1 VPSAIQAAILGI
13 VQGVT
18 EFLPVSSTA
27 HLLISERLLG
37 YQDPG
42 GVFTVMIQ
50 LGSIIAV
57 MWLYRAKLIDVLT
70 GLPTRPD
77 ARRFAF
83 KILLATLP
91 ALIAGAL
98 LSKFV
103 KNVLY
108 GNFVVIAAA
117 FIIGGVVMLLVER
130 LRPRPDVMDVDSMPT
145 GRAFA
150 VGAWQALALVPG
162 VSRSGGT
169 IVGAM
174 AMRVD
179 RAAAAEF
186 TFFLAMPTMAAAF
199 AHDLFEARHE
209 LASARGV
216 EVAIGFVMA
225 FISSALVV
233 RPFLNYVRRSGF
245 QAFAWYR
252 IAAGLALAAAI
263 AAGWGR

>member
-1 VPSAIQAAILGI
+1 VSSAIQAAILGI

-27 HLLISERLLG
+27 HLLISERVLG
-37 YQDPG
+37 YRDPG

-225 FISSALVV
+225 FVSSALVV